1 MALDY
6 PDIIGEYVTAPQ
18 RYEVNGLQYV
28 GLFDPPTI
36 NAGETT
42 NFLLYLQNTLDA
54 PIKVVIKLVLPQ
66 SGPFMGQPVLRTKQM
81 EIDLGLEMAE
91 VGRLAIPLTT
101 TDKEVSG
108 SYSLGVEVRVDHA
121 RGTQAIRHP
130 RPKPVKIPLIDD
142 LSGLNLIGVIGT
154 TYSTRNGRK
163 SSFDITLSKEAGE
176 IDELPSLEPN
186 YQQVWNIELADLMH
200 KAQAE
205 VNESRANIVADL
217 KVEPLFT
224 ALYAESTERFAD
236 SGLPLRVGEA
246 IAIGKLLT
254 YTVHFFLGQ
263 GPLQDGLLCPIWERA
278 LANEYATANTM
289 NVLKYAGYRHIVRL
303 AEALSFGLVAQT
315 VGKHLWSIRERQDVG
330 SYVANALDE
339 GHTIPPDFLYL
350 PLMLGALRIIT
361 KVKLPDEDL
370 HHTLQLVKK
379 ARRERRD
386 ILLDADVTRA
396 SKIFDHLLN
405 QNMANLKG

>member
-6 PDIIGEYVTAPQ
+6 PDIIGEYVSAPQ

-28 GLFDPPTI
+28 GMFDPPLI
-36 NAGETT
+36 KAGETT
-42 NFLLYLQNTLDA
+42 NLLLYLQNMLDA
-54 PIKVVIKLVLPQ
+54 PIKVVIKLSMPQ

-91 VGRLAIPLTT
+91 VGRLSIPLTT

-108 SYSLGVEVRVDHA
+108 EYSLGVEVRVDHG

-130 RPKPVKIPLIDD
+130 RSQPIKIPLLDD
-142 LSGLNLIGVIGT
+142 LSGLNLIGVVGT
-154 TYSTRNGRK
+154 TYKTRNGK
-163 SSFDITLSKEAGE
+163 KASFDIALSKEAGE
-176 IDELPSLEPN
+176 IGELPSLEPN
-186 YQQVWNIELADLMH
+186 YQQVWNVELAELMH

-205 VNESRANIVADL
+205 VNEGRANIVEDL

-246 IAIGKLLT
+246 IAVGKLLT

-278 LANEYATANTM
+278 LANEYATANTIDVM
-289 NVLKYAGYRHIVRL
+289 KYAGFKHIVRL
-303 AEALSFGLVAQT
+303 SAALSFGLVAQT
-315 VGKHLWSIRERQDVG
+315 VGKHLWSARERHEVG
-330 SYVANALDE
+330 NYVANALDE
-339 GHTIPPDFLYL
+339 GHTMPADFLYL
-350 PLMLGALRIIT
+350 PLMLGALKIIT

-370 HHTLQLVKK
+370 QQTLQLVKQ

-386 ILLDADVTRA
+386 ILLDDDVARADKV
-396 SKIFDHLLN
+396 FDHLLK
-405 QNMANLKG
+405 QNMAGL